1 MASIMEEYFYCVN
14 FESRLGL
21 ERTGRALLKDA
32 TNENHLDF
40 VGDNLAINFI
50 NTRRM
55 VEGQLTD
62 TLQSDSDVKAW
73 LKRLEVPVVKGT
85 LPFSDGV
92 LLEKAR
98 KLREIALAAVK
109 DRKSGKTPSLA
120 ALNRFLRD
128 APSRVALTTD
138 DAKNIRVTRVYGKET
153 VEGFL
158 APVAEAVADLLAEG
172 DFDLVRHC
180 EGNSCVLWF
189 YDRTKGHRRRWCS
202 STGCGNRAKVAA
214 FRARA
219 SQSPAANGR

>member
-1 MASIMEEYFYCVN
+1 MKDTI
-14 FESRLGL
+14 
-21 ERTGRALLKDA
+21 LKNT
-32 TNENHLDF
+32 TNRNHLDF

-73 LKRLEVPVVKGT
+73 LRRLEVPVAKGT

-92 LLEKAR
+92 LLQGAR
-98 KLREIALAAVK
+98 ELREIALATVQ
-109 DRKSGKTPSLA
+109 DRKSGKKPSLI
-120 ALNRFLRD
+120 ALNRFLAD
-128 APSRVALTTD
+128 APSHAAFTTD
-138 DAKNIRVTRVYGKET
+138 DARNIRVTRVYGKET
-153 VEGFL
+153 VEAFL
-158 APVAEAVADLLAEG
+158 APVAEAVADLLADG

-180 EGNSCVLWF
+180 EGNACVMWF
-189 YDRTKGHRRRWCS
+189 YDRTKGHRRRWCT

-219 SQSPAANGR
+219 SQI

>member
-1 MASIMEEYFYCVN
+1 M
-14 FESRLGL
+14 
-21 ERTGRALLKDA
+21 KDT

-73 LKRLEVPVVKGT
+73 LKRLEVPVAKGT
-85 LPFSDGV
+85 PPFNDGV
-92 LLEKAR
+92 LLQKAR
-98 KLREIALAAVK
+98 TLREISLATVK
-109 DRKSGKTPSLA
+109 DRKSGKKPSLV
-120 ALNRFLRD
+120 ALNRFLGG
-128 APSRVALTTD
+128 ASSHTALMTD
-138 DAKNIRVTRVYGKET
+138 DARNIRVIRVYGKET
-153 VEGFL
+153 VEAFL
-158 APVAEAVADLLAEG
+158 APVAEAVADLLADG

-180 EGNSCVLWF
+180 EGKACVLWF
-189 YDRTKGHRRRWCS
+189 YDRTKGHRRRWCT

-219 SQSPAANGR
+219 SQI